1 MRRIGSADGHAALDV
16 PALLTNNQLMVQV
29 TSRQARCAGADVD
42 ADEWFPVA
50 TRWGKARA
58 EAAQAL
64 ALCAACP
71 VRAECLELSLRQWS
85 GAGRYGVWGGLLE
98 GERATARKQWL
109 AGITVTQLLAASH
122 EDYSSG
128 GHEEAARESADLPA
142 KRATAM
148 RHLRLPR
155 LKRTAVDRRRSD
167 VIRNTIA
174 ALPPLERIEL
184 P

>member
-1 MRRIGSADGHAALDV
+1 LACTRGWPGQTIHLEDVPTLEPGPAWGMRRIGSADGHAALDV
-16 PALLTNNQLMVQV
+16 PALLTDNQLMVQV

-58 EAAQAL
+58 EAARAL

-98 GERATARKQWL
+98 AERATARKQWL
-109 AGITVTQLLAASH
+109 VGITATQLLAASH

-128 GHEEAARESADLPA
+128 GHEEAARG
-142 KRATAM
+142 
-148 RHLRLPR
+148 
-155 LKRTAVDRRRSD
+155 VRRRTRQEGHSH
-167 VIRNTIA
+167 A
-174 ALPPLERIEL
+174 PLS
-184 P
+184 